1 MLKKYLI
8 IIGAVV
14 FLIGASVNV
23 SAEADGTGDLFHYK
37 EDSKSVSGWSFEQYS
52 GEKPNIDIT
61 DLSYTSEN
69 GQLTITMTVN
79 GQIEDKAG
87 LAYYVYILR
96 DEVGA
101 GNLAYYT
108 NSFYYVWGDTM
119 ESSNSDMTSRAGSDT
134 ITFTMDYS
142 TPENITGIR
151 GYTYEAADSSLGTNG
166 EYWGDWA
173 PDTYFPAY
181 ADFYGSSNDGEDTSE
196 EGNGETTDE
205 GDGTTTGEEDVTNGE
220 DTTEGG
226 EENSGSEKTPGF
238 EILTLVASVAIALIL
253 LRKRK

>member
-14 FLIGASVNV
+14 FLIGASVTA
-23 SAEADGTGDLFHYK
+23 SAVTDSTGDLFHALENGGYEVYNNQK
-37 EDSKSVSGWSFEQYS
+37 DD
-52 GEKPNIDIT
+52 IDIT
-61 DLSYTSEN
+61 DISYTTSET
-69 GQLTITMTVN
+69 QVTVTLTVKGEIQNTSLF
-79 GQIEDKAG
+79 G
-87 LAYYVYILR
+87 YFVYIASEGI
-96 DEVGA
+96 DGFDYFA
-101 GNLAYYT
+101 SYT
-108 NSFYYVWGDTM
+108 NGIGYVFDTTPTDHLVTKDSNTLTFVFDLEDPSSIVNAWAWAY
-119 ESSNSDMTSRAGSDT
+119 ESAS
-134 ITFTMDYS
+134 
-142 TPENITGIR
+142 
-151 GYTYEAADSSLGTNG
+151 YESEESWL
-166 EYWGDWA
+166 DWA

-181 ADFYGSSNDGEDTSE
+181 DDFYGSSNDGEDPSE

-205 GDGTTTGEEDVTNGE
+205 GDGTTTGEEDGTNGE